1 MGAKVNIFLTRIYMY
16 MSLSPKCIN
25 GLAAVVAE
33 TLIKDKTDEEI
44 ALILHFLN
52 LVSFNMR
59 TYSYVPKEKK

>member
-1 MGAKVNIFLTRIYMY
+1 MY

-33 TLIKDKTDEEI
+33 TMIKDKTDEEI